1 MGRGPCDSPPS
12 REMAGL
18 GLDIPEQ
25 KMTWKEAYDFGWT
38 LANRVKYISLVSEGI
53 SEVGQENV
61 YRLALTN

>member
-1 MGRGPCDSPPS
+1 
-12 REMAGL
+12 MAGL

-53 SEVGQENV
+53 SKVGQENV